1 MKYLIRTKGRRR
13 GAHRFGLPT
22 FRPRAR
28 RASGTDWV
36 ELIQL
41 GVGDPRAVAR

>member
-13 GAHRFGLPT
+13 GARRIGVLT
-22 FRPRAR
+22 FRSRAR
-28 RASGTDWV
+28 RAAGTDWV

-41 GVGDPRAVAR
+41 GVGDPRAVA